1 MSYILDALRRAEEE
15 RREQQTATELHDQVV
30 APPTREQGASA
41 FVALGPWV
49 VAAVCVA
56 IAGAVGAYAWQM
68 QSHTAPESGTAAPIG
83 QVAATPAAM
92 SVAPPVG
99 APATPPAPTPVAPAT
114 AAPTAAPAT
123 TTPGLATPAP
133 TPVAQASVA
142 APPPAPNPAPANAQA
157 PAPQATAVVQAEPP
171 VLSFASLPDDIRRA
185 LPPMT
190 FDGTIYSEDPASRM
204 LMINGQLLRE
214 GEAFTAD
221 VRVEQIKPRSAI
233 LSYRGR
239 RFEFMRQ

>member
-15 RREQQTATELHDQVV
+15 RREQQAATELHDQVV
-30 APPTREQGASA
+30 AQPTREEGASA
-41 FVALGPWV
+41 FMALGPWV

-68 QSHTAPESGTAAPIG
+68 QSRSAHESETAAPVDP
-83 QVAATPAAM
+83 VAVTPAATTVAPPAVMPATPSAPTPVLPSTATPAA
-92 SVAPPVG
+92 
-99 APATPPAPTPVAPAT
+99 APATM
-114 AAPTAAPAT
+114 
-123 TTPGLATPAP
+123 TPAP
-133 TPVAQASVA
+133 Q
-142 APPPAPNPAPANAQA
+142 PPAAAQ
-157 PAPQATAVVQAEPP
+157 PESP